1 MSRVFPLS
9 PSITYDLRN
18 YFELLIPLLLRDV
31 GGGGFNYK
39 VIYKINYFIFLTNY
53 TRNILP
59 AVNTILIAV
68 QFSLLLNPNVYAFI
82 IVQRANQSVK
92 N

>member
-1 MSRVFPLS
+1 MICV
-9 PSITYDLRN
+9 ITLNCSYHYCLGM
-18 YFELLIPLLLRDV
+18 L

-39 VIYKINYFIFLTNY
+39 VIYKINYFIFITNY